1 MLKKK
6 RFFIGGL
13 IIVLAIA
20 YLGYTGFESSATYYY
35 TVSELTGQEGIAD
48 GENVKVNGRVMA
60 GSVEQDTE
68 ERILTFIIVD
78 VEGEKS
84 LPVVY
89 QGVVPDT
96 FKTGNDVV
104 VEGYLNSA
112 GVFQANNILA
122 KCPSKYVP
130 EE

>member
-1 MLKKK
+1 MLQKKK
-6 RFFIGGL
+6 FLIGGL
-13 IIVLAIA
+13 IIFLAIGYLA
-20 YLGYTGFESSATYYY
+20 YAGFESSATYYY
-35 TVSELTGQEGIAD
+35 TVSELTGQGGIAD
-48 GENVKVNGRVMA
+48 SENVKVNGRVMA

-130 EE
+130 E

>member
-6 RFFIGGL
+6 KFFIGGL
-13 IIVLAIA
+13 IIVLAIG
-20 YLGYTGFESSATYYY
+20 YLAYTGFESSATYYY
-35 TVSELTGQEGIAD
+35 TVSELTGQGGIAD

-68 ERILTFIIVD
+68 DRILTFIIVD

-104 VEGYLNSA
+104 VEGYLNSS

-130 EE
+130 E